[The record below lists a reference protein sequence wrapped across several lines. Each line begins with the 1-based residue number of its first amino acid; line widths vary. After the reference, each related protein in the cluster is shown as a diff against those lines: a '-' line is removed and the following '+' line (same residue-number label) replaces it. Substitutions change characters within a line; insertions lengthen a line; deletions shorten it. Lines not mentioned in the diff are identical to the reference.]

1 MLKKI
6 KNYIPIIIMLLIAIV
21 VGVLFLTDTL
31 DFKSSVAAVS
41 ENKPLALTVIFALF
55 LLKGCALIVPFAAVL
70 ICSALVFD
78 IQTAVIVNTIGTAIC
93 ISLSYF
99 VGRFSKELTFDKV
112 MEKHPKFRKYFENAS
127 DYSFTFCFAVH
138 SFHLPM
144 EVQGVLFGLL
154 RTPYLTYLASSMLA
168 LLPSMMYMTIFGDN
182 FDLSNKYFW
191 VFVAVDILVIA
202 IGVIYSKL
210 HIIDGGKNKKSD
222 S

>member
-31 DFKSSVAAVS
+31 DFKSTVAAVS

-55 LLKGCALIVPFAAVL
+55 LLKGCALVVPFAAVL

-99 VGRFSKELTFDKV
+99 VGRFSKELTFEKVIDKY
-112 MEKHPKFRKYFENAS
+112 PKFRKYFENAS

-191 VFVAVDILVIA
+191 VFVAVDLLVIA
-202 IGVIYSKL
+202 IGVIYSKRN
-210 HIIDGGKNKKSD
+210 IINGGKNKKAD
-222 S
+222 R

>member
-1 MLKKI
+1 MLKKF
-6 KNYIPIIIMLLIAIV
+6 KNYIPIIAMMLIAIV

>member
-31 DFKSSVAAVS
+31 DFKSTVAAVS

-55 LLKGCALIVPFAAVL
+55 LLKGCALVVPFAAVL

-99 VGRFSKELTFDKV
+99 VGRFSKELTFEKV
-112 MEKHPKFRKYFENAS
+112 MDKYPKFRKYFENAS

-154 RTPYLTYLASSMLA
+154 RTPYLTYLSSSMLA

-191 VFVAVDILVIA
+191 VFVAVDLLVIA
-202 IGVIYSKL
+202 IGVIYSKRN
-210 HIIDGGKNKKSD
+210 IINGGKNKKAD
-222 S
+222 R

>member
-1 MLKKI
+1 MLNKL
-6 KNYIPIIIMLLIAIV
+6 KNYIPIIIMTAIAIV
-21 VGVLFLTDTL
+21 VGMLFLTGAL
-31 DFKSSVAAVS
+31 DFKSTVAEVS
-41 ENKPLALTVIFALF
+41 ENKPIALTVILALF

-78 IQTAVIVNTIGTAIC
+78 MQTAIIVNTIGTAMC

-99 VGRFSKELTFDKV
+99 IGRFSKELTFDKV
-112 MEKHPKFRKYFENAS
+112 IAKHEKFRKYFDNAS

-154 RTPYLTYLASSMLA
+154 RTPYLTYLTSSMLA
-168 LLPSMMYMTIFGDN
+168 LLPSMMYITIFGDN

-191 VFVAVDILVIA
+191 VFVAVDLMVIA
-202 IGVIYSKL
+202 IGVIYSKRN
-210 HIIDGGKNKKSD
+210 IINGGKNKKAD
-222 S
+222 P

>member
-1 MLKKI
+1 MLKKF

-31 DFKSSVAAVS
+31 DFKSTVAAVS
-41 ENKPLALTVIFALF
+41 ENKALALTVIFALF

-78 IQTAVIVNTIGTAIC
+78 IQTAVIVNTVGTAIC

-210 HIIDGGKNKKSD
+210 HIIDGGKNKKAD
-222 S
+222 R

>member
-6 KNYIPIIIMLLIAIV
+6 KNYIPIIIMMLIAIV

-31 DFKSSVAAVS
+31 DFKSTVAAVS
-41 ENKPLALTVIFALF
+41 ENKPLALTVIIALF

-78 IQTAVIVNTIGTAIC
+78 IQTAVIVNTVGTAIC

-99 VGRFSKELTFDKV
+99 IGRFSKELTFEKV
-112 MEKHPKFRKYFENAS
+112 INKYPKFKKYFENAS
-127 DYSFTFCFAVH
+127 DYSFTFCFSVH

-191 VFVAVDILVIA
+191 IFVAVDLLVIA
-202 IGVIYSKL
+202 VGVIYSKRN
-210 HIIDGGKNKKSD
+210 IINGGKNKKAD

>member
-1 MLKKI
+1 MLKKF
-6 KNYIPIIIMLLIAIV
+6 KNYIPIIAMMLIAIV
-21 VGVLFLTDTL
+21 VGVLFLTGTL
-31 DFKSSVAAVS
+31 DFKSTVAAVS

-78 IQTAVIVNTIGTAIC
+78 IQTAVIVNTVGTAIC
-93 ISLSYF
+93 ISISYF
-99 VGRFSKELTFDKV
+99 IGRFSKELTFDKV
-112 MEKHPKFRKYFENAS
+112 MEKHPKFRKYFENAT

-191 VFVAVDILVIA
+191 VFVAVDLLVIA

>member
-31 DFKSSVAAVS
+31 DFKSTVAAVS

-55 LLKGCALIVPFAAVL
+55 LLKGCALVVPFAAVL

-99 VGRFSKELTFDKV
+99 VGRFSKELTFEKVIDKY
-112 MEKHPKFRKYFENAS
+112 PKFRKYFENAS

-154 RTPYLTYLASSMLA
+154 RTPYLTYLSSSMLA

-191 VFVAVDILVIA
+191 VFVAVDLLVIA
-202 IGVIYSKL
+202 IGVIYSKRN
-210 HIIDGGKNKKSD
+210 IINGGKNKKAD
-222 S
+222 R